1 MVSAKSV
8 KKEWRKM
15 KNNKRKYTTPLRII
29 PLGGL
34 KEVGKNMTA
43 YEYGKDIIVV
53 DTGIKFPDDDLLG
66 VDVVIPDTTYLEKNF
81 KKIRAIIYTH
91 GHEDHIGGAPYILKK
106 FKVPIYSTRLTLA
119 LIDKKLKEHKIK
131 NVRMIEKKAGDV
143 FKIGPFTVELIHV
156 NHSIPDAVA
165 VYIKTKAG
173 TVIQTGDFKVDYTP
187 VSGEIIDLRRFGS
200 LGSEGIDLL
209 LSDSTNAQHSGFTMS
224 ESTVGDTFE
233 SIFRHTNGRI
243 VVASF
248 ASNLFRI
255 QQIINSAREF
265 NRKIAFTGR
274 SMNTLSTIGIDLGYL
289 KIPEEDIIDIRD
301 INRYPDNEI
310 VLITTG
316 SQGEP
321 MAGLTRMADGIHRQI
336 ELKEGDTVIL
346 SSSPIPGNEK
356 SVYGVINKLY
366 EKGIEV
372 IYDSLADVHVSGHAC
387 EEELKLMIAMVKP
400 KNFLPVHGEYA
411 MLKRHRELAISMG
424 MNEKNTFIIENGGVI
439 EILGGEAKEADSVP
453 AGRVLIDGLT
463 VGDVGRSVL
472 KERKQLSEEGLIIVL
487 LKFEK
492 NTGNLYKEPDI
503 ISRGFIHAKDSEALL
518 ENAKELMTESING
531 LSFNNGL
538 EYNTVKQNVKD
549 NLSKYIYSQ
558 TKRKPMV
565 FVFLT
570 EV

>member
-1 MVSAKSV
+1 MVSVKSA

-15 KNNKRKYTTPLRII
+15 DKNRKRKYTTPLRVI

-43 YEYGKDIIVV
+43 YEYGRDIIIV

-81 KKIRAIIYTH
+81 KKVKAIIYTH

-119 LIDKKLKEHKIK
+119 LIDKKLKEHNIK
-131 NVRMIEKKAGDV
+131 NIQMIEKKAGDI

-187 VSGEIIDLRRFGS
+187 VSGDIIDLRRFGS
-200 LGSEGIDLL
+200 LGREGIDLL
-209 LSDSTNAQHSGFTMS
+209 LSDSTNAQHRGFTMS

-233 SIFRHTNGRI
+233 TIFRHTEGRI

-255 QQIINSAREF
+255 QQIINAAREF

-274 SMNTLSTIGIDLGYL
+274 SMNTLSTIGIELGYL
-289 KIPEEDIIDIRD
+289 KIPEDDVIDIRD
-301 INRYPDNEI
+301 LNRYPENEI

-321 MAGLTRMADGIHRQI
+321 MAGLTRMADGSHRQV

-346 SSSPIPGNEK
+346 SIT
-356 SVYGVINKLY
+356 
-366 EKGIEV
+366 
-372 IYDSLADVHVSGHAC
+372 HT
-387 EEELKLMIAMVKP
+387 
-400 KNFLPVHGEYA
+400 
-411 MLKRHRELAISMG
+411 R
-424 MNEKNTFIIENGGVI
+424 
-439 EILGGEAKEADSVP
+439 
-453 AGRVLIDGLT
+453 
-463 VGDVGRSVL
+463 
-472 KERKQLSEEGLIIVL
+472 
-487 LKFEK
+487 
-492 NTGNLYKEPDI
+492 
-503 ISRGFIHAKDSEALL
+503 
-518 ENAKELMTESING
+518 
-531 LSFNNGL
+531 
-538 EYNTVKQNVKD
+538 
-549 NLSKYIYSQ
+549 
-558 TKRKPMV
+558 
-565 FVFLT
+565 
-570 EV
+570 

>member
-1 MVSAKSV
+1 
-8 KKEWRKM
+8 M
-15 KNNKRKYTTPLRII
+15 KNNKRKFTTPLRVI

-43 YEYGKDIIVV
+43 YEYGKDIIIV
-53 DTGIKFPDDDLLG
+53 DSGIKFPDDDLLG

-119 LIDKKLKEHKIK
+119 LIDRKLKEHNIK

-209 LSDSTNAQHSGFTMS
+209 LSDSTNAQHPGFTMS

-233 SIFRHTNGRI
+233 NIFRHTNGRI

-289 KIPEEDIIDIRD
+289 KIPEDDVIDIRD

-321 MAGLTRMADGIHRQI
+321 MAGLTRMADGIHRQV
-336 ELKEGDTVIL
+336 ELNPGDTVIL

-372 IYDSLADVHVSGHAC
+372 INDSLADVHVSGHAC

-439 EILGGEAKEADSVP
+439 ELLGGEAREVESVP

-463 VGDVGRSVL
+463 IGDVGNSVL

-487 LKFEK
+487 LKFDK
-492 NTGNLYKEPDI
+492 NTTDLYKEPDI
-503 ISRGFIHAKDSEALL
+503 ISRGFIHARDSEELI
-518 ENAKELMTESING
+518 ETAKGLISESINN
-531 LSFNNGL
+531 LEFKKGL
-538 EYNTVKQNVKD
+538 EYSTVKQSVKD

-565 FVFLT
+565 FVFIT